1 MNKHRYEKEP
11 MKRNLSD
18 KVFEKTLKEDFPL
31 EVQRALHLVRQHDLV
46 GAMMTKAIERGEFD
60 NLEGSGKPLHLD
72 ENPFE
77 PNELHMVHKILKD
90 NGYAP
95 YWMELGKEIDV
106 LKEKLNKEVDIF
118 KKYTQMVFS
127 ERRSSGAIRHY
138 EYKKNNFYIQSREH
152 LKEISKKILDYN
164 LNCPVSRL
172 GRVNFD
178 IDDEMSR
185 IIKDIENSS
194 ERKLLKS

>member
-1 MNKHRYEKEP
+1 MNKPRYEEEQ
-11 MKRNLSD
+11 MKQNISD

-127 ERRSSGAIRHY
+127 EKRSSGAIRRY

-172 GRVNFD
+172 GRANFD

-194 ERKLLKS
+194 EHKLLKS

>member
-1 MNKHRYEKEP
+1 MNKPRYEEEQ
-11 MKRNLSD
+11 MKQNISD

-60 NLEGSGKPLHLD
+60 NLEGSGKPLNLD

-95 YWMELGKEIDV
+95 YWMELGKEIDI
-106 LKEKLNKEVDIF
+106 LKEKLNNEVAIF

-127 ERRSSGAIRHY
+127 EKRSSGAIRRY

-172 GRVNFD
+172 GRANFD

-185 IIKDIENSS
+185 IIKDIDNSS